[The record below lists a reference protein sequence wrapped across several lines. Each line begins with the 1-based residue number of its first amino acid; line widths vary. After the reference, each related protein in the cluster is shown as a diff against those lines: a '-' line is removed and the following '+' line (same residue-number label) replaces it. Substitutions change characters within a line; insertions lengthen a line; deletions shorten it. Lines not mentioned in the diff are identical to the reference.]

1 MNASAA
7 AKNIYNNTLLTAACF
22 YKDTLSKWESF
33 NDNII
38 FDSKSFI
45 DAKLKSVSNPSNYKY
60 CYDLIKAGND
70 IFKSY
75 LFNALTYHTKLLD
88 IRKDIEKAY
97 NANKDNIQL
106 QKELCSCNEELKHE
120 VEKTEKLSAIIR
132 RNNETIDK
140 LQTEMVYSSEQKD
153 KKKDNDDYYAKIL
166 SNIYNKANAKTY
178 GDLCQMLEAET
189 TNNNNDY
196 ITKLT
201 GICAL
206 DEQPQKQEEDEE
218 KTHNRIEQMTAV
230 QKEALDIF
238 TKKNHDYGDS
248 FATYGPTGVIVR
260 IGDKIQRLQSI
271 TRKGIM
277 MVNDEPI
284 RDTLMDL
291 HNYCAMA
298 IMLMDE
304 NKTSHSHDIVI
315 NEPGFGTY
323 TVGDLQQ

>member
-1 MNASAA
+1 MNASSAA
-7 AKNIYNNTLLTAACF
+7 NNIYNNTLLTAAGF

-60 CYDLIKAGND
+60 CYELIKAGND

-97 NANKDNIQL
+97 NENKNNIQL

-140 LQTEMVYSSEQKD
+140 LQTEIVYSS
-153 KKKDNDDYYAKIL
+153 DN
-166 SNIYNKANAKTY
+166 NK
-178 GDLCQMLEAET
+178 
-189 TNNNNDY
+189 NDY

-206 DEQPQKQEEDEE
+206 DEQPQKQEEHQEE
-218 KTHNRIEQMTAV
+218 ETHNRIEQMTAV

-304 NKTSHSHDIVI
+304 NKSSHSNRNHIVI
-315 NEPGFGTY
+315 NEPGLGTY

>member
-1 MNASAA
+1 MINS
-7 AKNIYNNTLLTAACF
+7 T
-22 YKDTLSKWESF
+22 
-33 NDNII
+33 
-38 FDSKSFI
+38 
-45 DAKLKSVSNPSNYKY
+45 
-60 CYDLIKAGND
+60 
-70 IFKSY
+70 
-75 LFNALTYHTKLLD
+75 
-88 IRKDIEKAY
+88 
-97 NANKDNIQL
+97 
-106 QKELCSCNEELKHE
+106 
-120 VEKTEKLSAIIR
+120 
-132 RNNETIDK
+132 
-140 LQTEMVYSSEQKD
+140 EQKD

-206 DEQPQKQEEDEE
+206 DEQPQQEEE
-218 KTHNRIEQMTAV
+218 KMTTYTNNRIEQMTAV
-230 QKEALDIF
+230 QKEALSIF
-238 TKKNHDYGDS
+238 TKKNHDYGDA

-271 TRKGIM
+271 TRKGIV

>member
-1 MNASAA
+1 MQQQSQ
-7 AKNIYNNTLLTAACF
+7 TSRF
-22 YKDTLSKWESF
+22 YKDTLLRWNVF
-33 NDNII
+33 IL
-38 FDSKSFI
+38 DSKTFI
-45 DAKLKSVSNPSNYKY
+45 DAKIKAVSNPNNYTY
-60 CYDLIKAGND
+60 CYDLIKTGND

-75 LFNALTYHTKLLD
+75 LFNALTYHKKLLD
-88 IRKDIEKAY
+88 IRKDIETAY
-97 NANKDNIQL
+97 NANKNNIQL

-120 VEKTEKLSAIIR
+120 VEKTEKLNAIIR

-140 LQTEMVYSSEQKD
+140 LQVEMINSTEQKD

-206 DEQPQKQEEDEE
+206 DEQPQQEE
-218 KTHNRIEQMTAV
+218 KMTTYTNNRIEQMTAV
-230 QKEALDIF
+230 QKEALSIF
-238 TKKNHDYGDS
+238 TKKNHDYGDA

-271 TRKGIM
+271 TRKGIV

>member
-1 MNASAA
+1 MQQLQSQ
-7 AKNIYNNTLLTAACF
+7 TSSF
-22 YKDTLSKWESF
+22 YKDTLLRWESF
-33 NDNII
+33 KVNDFIL
-38 FDSKSFI
+38 DSNAFI
-45 DAKLKSVSNPSNYKY
+45 DAKMKAISSPSNYKY

-75 LFNALTYHTKLLD
+75 LSNCSSYHKKLLD
-88 IRKDIEKAY
+88 IRKEIENAY
-97 NANKDNIQL
+97 NANKHNIQL
-106 QKELCSCNEELKHE
+106 QKELSTCNEELKHE
-120 VEKTEKLSAIIR
+120 VEKTDKLSAIIR

-140 LQTEMVYSSEQKD
+140 LQAEMVYSSD
-153 KKKDNDDYYAKIL
+153 RN
-166 SNIYNKANAKTY
+166 NI
-178 GDLCQMLEAET
+178 E
-189 TNNNNDY
+189 Y

-201 GICAL
+201 GICVL
-206 DEQPQKQEEDEE
+206 DENPQEEE
-218 KTHNRIEQMTAV
+218 KMTTDINSNNRVGQMTAV

-304 NKTSHSHDIVI
+304 NKSKHRNNNDIVI

-323 TVGDLQQ
+323 TVGDLTTLGDLQQ

>member
-1 MNASAA
+1 
-7 AKNIYNNTLLTAACF
+7 
-22 YKDTLSKWESF
+22 
-33 NDNII
+33 
-38 FDSKSFI
+38 
-45 DAKLKSVSNPSNYKY
+45 
-60 CYDLIKAGND
+60 
-70 IFKSY
+70 
-75 LFNALTYHTKLLD
+75 
-88 IRKDIEKAY
+88 
-97 NANKDNIQL
+97 
-106 QKELCSCNEELKHE
+106 
-120 VEKTEKLSAIIR
+120 
-132 RNNETIDK
+132 
-140 LQTEMVYSSEQKD
+140 MVYSSEQKD

-218 KTHNRIEQMTAV
+218 KTTTHNRIEQMTAV

-304 NKTSHSHDIVI
+304 NKSSHSNRNHIVI
-315 NEPGFGTY
+315 NEPGLGTY
-323 TVGDLQQ
+323 TVGDLTFGDLQQQ

>member
-1 MNASAA
+1 MQQQSQ
-7 AKNIYNNTLLTAACF
+7 TSRF
-22 YKDTLSKWESF
+22 YKDTLLRWNVF
-33 NDNII
+33 IL
-38 FDSKSFI
+38 DSKTFI
-45 DAKLKSVSNPSNYKY
+45 DAKIKAVSNPNNYTY
-60 CYDLIKAGND
+60 CYDLIKTGND

-75 LFNALTYHTKLLD
+75 LFNALTYHKKLLD
-88 IRKDIEKAY
+88 IRKDIETAY
-97 NANKDNIQL
+97 NANKNNIQL

-120 VEKTEKLSAIIR
+120 VEKTEKLNAIIR

-140 LQTEMVYSSEQKD
+140 LQVEMINSTEQKD

-166 SNIYNKANAKTY
+166 SNIYNNANAKTY

-206 DEQPQKQEEDEE
+206 DEQPQQEEE
-218 KTHNRIEQMTAV
+218 KMTTYTNNRIEQMTAV
-230 QKEALDIF
+230 QKEALSIF
-238 TKKNHDYGDS
+238 TKKNHDYGDA

-271 TRKGIM
+271 TRKGIV